1 MNFSDLNLDLQGV
14 MRRTYANL
22 LYKSTFM
29 NFLNPAFMQVARSTG
44 TPVIEVIKQ
53 MDTPLNQREGVEIK
67 TALTNSLAGYNSVM
81 VKLTD
86 LALDYSFRI
95 SPIMTTTPLENVIQG
110 QMDKK
115 DSQIAKAID
124 TYGYKKL
131 SNAITGYSDGSQA
144 YSVGQVFKWAPATK
158 DEYVDTVNTLKSILF
173 DRDIYDGYQLGLI
186 STEYAK
192 YVSALTS
199 IIKYETR
206 TGVEAVDRGVVA
218 AAYGVDTFEINSGV
232 VPTGIKGFFGHAIAA
247 VGDMFFSAMAQYN
260 GNFPGFPGYWVLEG
274 NILFGAEVVR
284 PEAIIKLASTEV
296 VKPTE

>member
-1 MNFSDLNLDLQGV
+1 MNFTDLSLDLQGV
-14 MRRTYANL
+14 MKRTYSNL

-53 MDTPLNQREGVEIK
+53 TNTPLNKREGVEIK
-67 TALTNSLAGYNSVM
+67 NALTNSLASYNTVM

-86 LALDYSFRI
+86 LAMDYSFRI
-95 SPIMTTTPLENVIQG
+95 SPIVTTTPLENIIQG
-110 QMDKK
+110 QMDLK
-115 DSQIAKAID
+115 DSQIAKEID
-124 TYGYKKL
+124 KYGYKKL
-131 SNAITGYSDGSQA
+131 SDTITGLSDGSQA
-144 YSVGQVFKWAPATK
+144 YSAGQVIKWVPTQK
-158 DEYVDTVNTLKSILF
+158 EEYVSLVNTLKSILF

-206 TGVEAVDRGVVA
+206 TGVEAVDRGTVA
-218 AAYGVDTFEINSGV
+218 YAYGVDTFEINSGV
-232 VPTGIKGFFGHAIAA
+232 VPTGTKGFFGNNVAC

-284 PEAIIKLASTEV
+284 PEAIIKLADEEV
-296 VKPTE
+296 TA